1 MRRKVWRYIIQLI
14 GLLLILYST
23 YLMCIGVFGSDTVGI
38 ITSYRRIMGERDE
51 VNPNRYTY
59 SLGYKFY
66 INEKEYSGHSTL
78 IASPLYIKA
87 DGTGLIEIMYIKQVP
102 SLNAL
107 KKDTTLDSGKLALIL
122 MGSFLIYSMNI
133 KKK

>member
-1 MRRKVWRYIIQLI
+1 MKSKVWRLFISFIGIIMIVYSLFLINI
-14 GLLLILYST
+14 GL
-23 YLMCIGVFGSDTVGI
+23 FGSNTVGI

-51 VNPNRYTY
+51 VIPNRYTY

-66 INEKEYSGHSTL
+66 INKKEYSGHSTL
-78 IASPLYIKA
+78 IASPLFIKA

-107 KKDTTLDSGKLALIL
+107 KKDTTLDFGKLALIL
-122 MGSFLIYSMNI
+122 TGSFLIYSMNI